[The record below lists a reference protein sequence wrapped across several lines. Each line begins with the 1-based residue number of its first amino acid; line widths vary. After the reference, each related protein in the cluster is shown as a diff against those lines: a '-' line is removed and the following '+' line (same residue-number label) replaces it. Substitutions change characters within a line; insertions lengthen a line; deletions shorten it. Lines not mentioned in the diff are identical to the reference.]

1 MTHPIRRKDVQDA
14 IERWTETLLSQTG
27 TAEVEVV
34 LVFNVK
40 ERSFLS
46 LRLGGQASRLMLPTT
61 T

>member
-1 MTHPIRRKDVQDA
+1 MTHPIRRPDVQVA

-34 LVFNVK
+34 LIFNVK
-40 ERSFLS
+40 DRRFLGV
-46 LRLGGQASRLMLPTT
+46 RLGGGISRLDLTT